1 MDTYFCKTVFNLPQE
16 AIAVTQAGE
25 CEDLIYSKADSNKEV
40 GGKEVIVPG
49 SHGWLKWKK

>member
-49 SHGWLKWKK
+49 SHGWLK